1 MRALLLLS
9 LVGIALYALLVF
21 TSNVVPDSKVQDTF
35 AGKTQ
40 PNHPIDRELR
50 SWGSN
55 LPALANSSQRFPPHP
70 QHGAHAPTEQ
80 MSGGNQPAASP
91 GNLAALELDS
101 SKQDHVEWTKV
112 MLAARVH
119 SEASVSSPTIRFYR
133 PGTELQVVSRENG
146 WLQLLDPVTQERGWV
161 FEKYLVSIDRPSPTQ
176 AAMESI
182 TEPLPTKVA
191 SPKSQKPS
199 LSAKLTVRA
208 GDVQVAKSDRRRGRW
223 ARRDDRRRNLG
234 LFGFF
239 RGREVGP
246 AAWSIGSA
254 R

>member
-9 LVGIALYALLVF
+9 LVGVALYALLVF
-21 TSNVVPDSKVQDTF
+21 TSNVVPNGRVEDAF

-50 SWGSN
+50 SWAAN
-55 LPALANSSQRFPPHP
+55 LPALVNSQQP
-70 QHGAHAPTEQ
+70 QPQQNVAHAPTER
-80 MSGGNQPAASP
+80 MSDADQPAAST
-91 GNLAALELDS
+91 GNLAASELDS

-112 MLAARVH
+112 MLAARAH
-119 SEASVSSPTIRFYR
+119 GEASVSSPTTRFYR
-133 PGTELQVVSRENG
+133 PGTQLQVVSRQNG

-161 FEKYLVSIDRPSPTQ
+161 FEKYLVSIDGPSPTQ
-176 AAMESI
+176 TALEST
-182 TEPLPTKVA
+182 TEPSPAKVA
-191 SPKSQKPS
+191 SPKSRK
-199 LSAKLTVRA
+199 LSRSSKLTVRA
-208 GDVQVAKSDRRRGRW
+208 GDLKVAKSDRRPGRW
-223 ARRDDRRRNLG
+223 ARRGDRRRNLG